1 MRTVRSSAGLLLLVA
16 LLAVTPA
23 SADPAGVVKE
33 SGRTAG
39 HAIRDGTLTVART
52 VRDFF
57 SHGPHT
63 AKRTWREN
71 AARTSAELHADKE
84 RVKQEARSEG

>member
-1 MRTVRSSAGLLLLVA
+1 MLALIA
-16 LLAVTPA
+16 LLAATPA
-23 SADPAGVVKE
+23 SADPIGVVKE

-57 SHGPHT
+57 THGPST
-63 AKRTWREN
+63 AKRTWAQN
-71 AARTSAELHADKE
+71 TARTGTELHADKE
-84 RVKQEARSEG
+84 RVKRAAHSEG